1 MQMIVRNISEIERH
15 LATIEASTKKAI
27 EALAALTNPAQA
39 LREMKFGKTGRHPIE
54 DRALNV
60 VEQINQTFS
69 YLVALNAAKWL
80 LEAHPE
86 AGGFSL
92 APGAHASQRLDIM
105 SLEPDMIGA
114 EAFAAT
120 SPKSNNKLDKDLRR
134 LSDDPAQVR
143 YAFFYS
149 PGFEPGRHPKLE
161 KVPGVEVHC
170 VDI

>member
-1 MQMIVRNISEIERH
+1 MIVRTVSEIEQH
-15 LATIEASTKKAI
+15 LATIELSTRHAI
-27 EALAALTNPAQA
+27 EALAALTSPTDA
-39 LREMKFGKTGRHPIE
+39 LRKMKFGKTGRHPIE

-80 LEAHPE
+80 LEVHPD

-105 SLEPDMIGA
+105 SIEPDLVGG

-120 SPKSNNKLDKDLRR
+120 HPQSNRKLDKDLKR
-134 LSDDPAQVR
+134 LAGDPSRHR

-149 PGFEPGRHPKLE
+149 PEYAPGRHPKLE
-161 KVPGVEVHC
+161 KVEGVEVRC

>member
-1 MQMIVRNISEIERH
+1 MIVRDIREIERYI
-15 LATIEASTKKAI
+15 ATIEVSTKRAI
-27 EALAALTNPAQA
+27 EGIAALTDPRDA
-39 LREMKFGKTGRHPIE
+39 LRQMKFETVGRHPIE
-54 DRALNV
+54 DRALNF

-80 LEAHPE
+80 LEAHPD

-92 APGAHASQRLDIM
+92 APGAYAAQRLDIM
-105 SLEPDMIGA
+105 SVEPDLVGA

-120 SPKSNNKLDKDLRR
+120 SPRSNNKLDKDLKR
-134 LSDDPAQVR
+134 LADDPARHR

-149 PGFEPGRHPKLE
+149 PSFEPGRHPRLE
-161 KVPGVEVHC
+161 KVAGVEVHC

>member
-1 MQMIVRNISEIERH
+1 MIIRTVTEIDAH
-15 LATIEASTKKAI
+15 IATIEASTKRAI
-27 EALAALTNPAQA
+27 QSLAALTSPAAA

-80 LEAHPE
+80 LETHPD

-105 SLEPDMIGA
+105 SIVPDLVGA

-120 SPKSNNKLDKDLRR
+120 HPQSNRKLDKDLKR
-134 LSDDPAQVR
+134 LAGDPSRHR

-149 PGFEPGRHPKLE
+149 PEYAPGRHPKLE
-161 KVPGVEVHC
+161 KVEGVEVHC

>member
-1 MQMIVRNISEIERH
+1 MMIVRDTTEIERH
-15 LATIEASTKKAI
+15 LATIEVSTKRAI
-27 EALAALTNPAQA
+27 EALAALTDPQAA

-80 LEAHPE
+80 LEAHPD

-92 APGAHASQRLDIM
+92 APGAHAAQRLDIM
-105 SLEPDMIGA
+105 SIEPDLVGA

-120 SPKSNNKLDKDLRR
+120 SPGSNRKLDKDLKR
-134 LSDDPAQVR
+134 LASDPARHR

-149 PGFEPGRHPKLE
+149 PGYEPGRHPKLE
-161 KVPGVEVHC
+161 KVAGVEVRC